1 VDDVKGHLRDDGRP
15 IIVFDAMC
23 VLCSANAQFVLRHDR
38 PGVFRLASMQGEVG
52 RALYGRF
59 RMDSADP
66 ESLLVV
72 QGDSALRDSD
82 AVLAIWSG
90 LPWPW
95 RALTVFRDVPRPMR
109 DWAYR
114 ILARNRYRWFG
125 KRKTCWMPSPEQRSR
140 IL

>member
-1 VDDVKGHLRDDGRP
+1 
-15 IIVFDAMC
+15 
-23 VLCSANAQFVLRHDR
+23 
-38 PGVFRLASMQGEVG
+38 MQGEVG